1 MVMRPRIVQVPIDE
15 SGYGQ
20 KDPDDAFVFAGY
32 GGPVKLWEDFTHEF
46 DTILNEPPIL
56 TPHEFK
62 KRARWRQRADERI
75 LRTVRKVEESTLN
88 ALIFTIGNDEF
99 AKLARAMEAELG
111 TPPPRFARNPY
122 FFAFMA
128 TLVLL
133 MGGARSQPDLK
144 IQLIYDE
151 NLSER
156 SALEH
161 GYRLFREWAT
171 ANYPA
176 LLDMLAR
183 DPIPQNDEDFSP
195 LLIADLLAW
204 HVHRDY
210 VERRR
215 GNHHGNEVWEALKR
229 TRCYADE
236 IWTAEQLLN
245 VVTLETSKG

>member
-1 MVMRPRIVQVPIDE
+1 MSKFRLTKAATVKRIRTMP
-15 SGYGQ
+15 S
-20 KDPDDAFVFAGY
+20 FSR

-46 DTILNEPPIL
+46 DTILNEPPVL

-176 LLDMLAR
+176 LLDMLAAGSSR
-183 DPIPQNDEDFSP
+183 FDSVAIEAGRGA
-195 LLIADLLAW
+195 LI
-204 HVHRDY
+204 
-210 VERRR
+210 RRR
-215 GNHHGNEVWEALKR
+215 IERSSASACLRSILTTSCSVPTMVNLPLAL
-229 TRCYADE
+229 
-236 IWTAEQLLN
+236 
-245 VVTLETSKG
+245 S

>member
-1 MVMRPRIVQVPIDE
+1 MPSFSR
-15 SGYGQ
+15 
-20 KDPDDAFVFAGY
+20 

-46 DTILNEPPIL
+46 DTILNEPPVL

-176 LLDMLAR
+176 LLDMLAAGSSR
-183 DPIPQNDEDFSP
+183 FDSVAIEAGRGA
-195 LLIADLLAW
+195 LI
-204 HVHRDY
+204 
-210 VERRR
+210 RRR
-215 GNHHGNEVWEALKR
+215 IERSSASACLRSILTTSCSVPTMVNLPLAL
-229 TRCYADE
+229 
-236 IWTAEQLLN
+236 
-245 VVTLETSKG
+245 S